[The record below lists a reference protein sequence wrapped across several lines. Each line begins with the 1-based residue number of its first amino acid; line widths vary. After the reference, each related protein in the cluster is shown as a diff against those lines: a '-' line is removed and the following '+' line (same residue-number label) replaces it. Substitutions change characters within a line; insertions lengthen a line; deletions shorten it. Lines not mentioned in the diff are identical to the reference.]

1 MQIVHPKDWPQA
13 REYVHG
19 IIASGKTLFIAG
31 QIGART
37 RDTFESDDMGEQAA
51 VALRNVVAVLAE
63 AGAKPDQLTRLTWY
77 VTSMDEYRA
86 AARAIG
92 AAYLQTIGQHRPVM
106 SLVEVRALVA
116 PRAKIEIEATAV
128 LESF

>member
-1 MQIVHPKDWPQA
+1 MQIVHPQDWPQP
-13 REYVHG
+13 REYVHA

-51 VALRNVVAVLAE
+51 VALRNVVAVLTE
-63 AGAKPDQLTRLTWY
+63 AGARSDQLTRMTWY

-92 AAYLQTIGQHRPVM
+92 TAYLQTIGSHRPVM
-106 SLVEVRALVA
+106 TLVEVRALVA

-128 LESF
+128 IE